1 MTEYLRWMAV
11 TLIGLILALVLGK
24 QSKELGLL
32 LTLGVCTLVS
42 IGALAF
48 LEPVTELLRELRD
61 LGELDGQALTIL
73 IKCAGIAVLSELA
86 CILCADAGEGA
97 MGKALGLLSS
107 GAMLGL
113 SLPLLRGIL
122 TLIEGV
128 LS

>member
-1 MTEYLRWMAV
+1 MTEYLRFTAV

-32 LTLGVCTLVS
+32 LTMGVCALVS
-42 IGALAF
+42 IGAMAF

-73 IKCAGIAVLSELA
+73 IKCSGIAVLSDLA
-86 CILCADAGEGA
+86 SILCTDAGEGA

-107 GAMLGL
+107 GAMLWL
-113 SLPLLRGIL
+113 SLPLLRQL
-122 TLIEGV
+122 LELIGEV
-128 LS
+128 LA

>member
-1 MTEYLRWMAV
+1 MTEYLRWTAV

-61 LGELDGQALTIL
+61 LGELDGQALSIL

-86 CILCADAGEGA
+86 CILCADAGEGG

-107 GAMLGL
+107 GAMLWL
-113 SLPLLRGIL
+113 SLPLLRQL
-122 TLIEGV
+122 LELIGEV
-128 LS
+128 LA

>member
-1 MTEYLRWMAV
+1 MTEYLRYTAV
-11 TLIGLILALVLGK
+11 TLVGVILAIVLGK

-32 LTLGVCTLVS
+32 LTMGVCALVS

-86 CILCADAGEGA
+86 CILCTDAGEGA
-97 MGKALGLLSS
+97 MGKALSLLSS
-107 GAMLGL
+107 GAMLWL
-113 SLPLLRGIL
+113 SLPLLRQL
-122 TLIEGV
+122 LELIGEV
-128 LS
+128 LA

>member
-1 MTEYLRWMAV
+1 MTEYLRFTAV

-32 LTLGVCTLVS
+32 LTMGVCALVS
-42 IGALAF
+42 IGAMSF

-86 CILCADAGEGA
+86 SILCTDAGEGA
-97 MGKALGLLSS
+97 MGKALSLLSS
-107 GAMLGL
+107 GAMLWL
-113 SLPLLRGIL
+113 SLPLLRQL
-122 TLIEGV
+122 LELIGEV
-128 LS
+128 LA

>member
-1 MTEYLRWMAV
+1 MTEYLRWTAV

-32 LTLGVCTLVS
+32 LTMGVCALVS
-42 IGALAF
+42 IGAMAF

-86 CILCADAGEGA
+86 SILCTDAGEGA
-97 MGKALGLLSS
+97 MGKALSLLSS
-107 GAMLGL
+107 GAMLWL
-113 SLPLLRGIL
+113 SLPLLRQL
-122 TLIEGV
+122 LELIGEV
-128 LS
+128 LA

>member
-1 MTEYLRWMAV
+1 MTEYLRFTAV

-32 LTLGVCTLVS
+32 LTMGVCALVS

-61 LGELDGQALTIL
+61 LGELDGQAMTIL

-86 CILCADAGEGA
+86 SILCTDAGEGA
-97 MGKALGLLSS
+97 MGKALSLLSS
-107 GAMLGL
+107 GAMLWL
-113 SLPLLRGIL
+113 SLPLLRQL
-122 TLIEGV
+122 LDLIGEV
-128 LS
+128 LA